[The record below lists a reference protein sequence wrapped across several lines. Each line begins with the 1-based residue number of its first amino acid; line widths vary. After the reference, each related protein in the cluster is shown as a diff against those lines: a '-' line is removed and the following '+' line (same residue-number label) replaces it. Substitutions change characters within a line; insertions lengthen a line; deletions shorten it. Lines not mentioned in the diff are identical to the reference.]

1 MKDTKL
7 IINSDDILA
16 LIKVID
22 LIEEFIEKNIIRKY
36 KVNFSEIKR
45 KAISLKSLGIEDN
58 EKKKK
63 QYHSVLKKLS
73 LLVKREHRIN
83 TFFVTGAH
91 GGVIIND
98 IGFCEFDSPDYAI
111 DILLKKMQL
120 AIETNMPYSLE
131 IAICCLE
138 WLSRN
143 SSDKFSEFLRLFN
156 LGKFEIINPTYS
168 QPYNLI
174 IGSES
179 NIKQFEYGLKNL
191 KKLGLSS
198 NIYYCSESSIHPQI
212 PQILRM
218 FNIMWGSLRTRL
230 MGVNPTS
237 NSASISWVGLDN
249 TKIDAIIDQSG
260 VFNGEYWHGT
270 FFKEIPNLLFQAVA
284 RPFMD
289 YIVYSSFEDYIIPQP
304 YQEEIWRVSQFSEI
318 FGKFLLFSEFFQ
330 LIDKE
335 GEYKYHRDDFLIG
348 DFIFIASNLFLQNKN
363 SEISIITSEILNCT
377 LGLFNR
383 ESNDSFLEELW
394 KKLLLTQAHDCYA
407 VPFIRSGDYSQAQ
420 LNKEE
425 FDKLNITESNISISE
440 LCFQIHADIQKQC
453 NYFIKNSLK
462 HLSEEFYKE
471 KQDLNE
477 TSKNILVFNPT
488 PYSRKDLIS
497 VQLKLDNRTNRDLF
511 EQEKRIDYYYRD
523 STLKFISD
531 IPGFG
536 YKIYTFMEKNI
547 EKPII
552 EPSFLYE
559 LKILEDLK
567 TIEIKYKNSIVYELK
582 FQSSLNYELL
592 LKEEYMDNVEKE
604 YVIIGETKN
613 YKFKIKIIQYNEVNR
628 LEFFIDSNS
637 LKEVILTPKFKIE
650 NTFINYPFGIEET
663 KRSKI
668 QTLDFLWLK
677 GYKQG
682 IIFIQ
687 KNSQKFII
695 NRENFETR
703 NLLFTKGKFEFA
715 ISITDETDSKSPLFY
730 VNSFYFKLLGI
741 DFDGKFELNKIS
753 DSFLSVKPSISV
765 INLWRR
771 ENSSYLR
778 LFNPSNKEVN
788 IQLDGE
794 LIKNQL
800 KELDFNYNEIS
811 LLESNELRIRPWK
824 IKMFKL

>member
-1 MKDTKL
+1 MKDNKFN
-7 IINSDDILA
+7 INSDDILA

-22 LIEEFIEKNIIRKY
+22 LIEEFIEKNIIKKH

-45 KAISLKSLGIEDN
+45 KANSLKCLGLGDN

-63 QYHSVLKKLS
+63 QYDSILKKLS
-73 LLVKREHRIN
+73 LLVKREHRIK
-83 TFFVTGAH
+83 TFFITGAH
-91 GGVIIND
+91 GGIIIND
-98 IGFCEFDSPDYAI
+98 KGFCEFDSPDYAM

-120 AIETNMPYSLE
+120 AIETNMPYNLE

-174 IGSES
+174 IGAES
-179 NIKQFEYGLKNL
+179 NIKQFEFGLKNL
-191 KKLGLSS
+191 KKLGLNS

-212 PQILRM
+212 PQILRR
-218 FNIMWGSLRTRL
+218 FNIKWGSLRTRL

-249 TKIDAIIDQSG
+249 SKIDAMIEQSG

-289 YIVYSSFEDYIIPQP
+289 YIMYSSLEDLVMFQP
-304 YQEEIWRVSQFSEI
+304 NQEEIWRVSQFSEI
-318 FGKFLLFSEFFQ
+318 FGKFLLCSEFFN

-335 GEYKYHRDDFLIG
+335 GEFKYQRDDFLIG
-348 DFIFIASNLFLQNKN
+348 DIIFLPSKLFLQNKN
-363 SEISIITSEILNCT
+363 SEISILSAEILNCI
-377 LGLFNR
+377 LGFINIK
-383 ESNDSFLEELW
+383 SNDSFLEELW
-394 KKLLLTQAHDCYA
+394 KKLLLAQAHDCYA
-407 VPFIRSGDYSQAQ
+407 VPFIRSGDYSQVQ
-420 LNKEE
+420 LNKAE
-425 FDKLNITESNISISE
+425 FNKLEINETNISISE
-440 LCFQIHADIQKQC
+440 LCIQIHEEIQDKC
-453 NYFIKNSLK
+453 NDFIKKSLI
-462 HLSEEFYKE
+462 HLSEGLCNGKNN
-471 KQDLNE
+471 LNE
-477 TSKNILVFNPT
+477 ASKSLLVFNPT
-488 PYSRKDLIS
+488 PYSRQDLVSI
-497 VQLKLDNRTNRDLF
+497 QLKLSNQTNRDLV
-511 EQEKRIDYYYRD
+511 EQEKRINYQYHD

-536 YKIYTFMEKNI
+536 YKIYTFI
-547 EKPII
+547 EKDIENPII
-552 EPSFLYE
+552 EPFFPYE
-559 LKILEDLK
+559 LKVLDDLK
-567 TIEIKYKNSIVYELK
+567 TIEVKYKNNIVYELK
-582 FQSSLNYELL
+582 FQSGINYELH
-592 LKEEYMDNVEKE
+592 LKEEYIDNVEKL
-604 YVIIGETKN
+604 YVIIGKTKI
-613 YKFKIKIIQYNEVNR
+613 YSFKIKIIQYNGVNK

-637 LKEVILTPKFKIE
+637 LKEVILRPKFKIKRSL
-650 NTFINYPFGIEET
+650 INYPFGIEET

-682 IIFIQ
+682 IIYIQ

-695 NRENFETR
+695 NRKNFETR
-703 NLLFTKGKFEFA
+703 NLLFIKGKFEFA
-715 ISITDETDSKSPLFY
+715 ISITDETDSTSPLFY

-741 DFDGKFELNKIS
+741 DFNGKFELNKIS

-778 LFNPSNKEVN
+778 LFNPRNIEAN

-824 IKMFKL
+824 IKLFKL

>member
-1 MKDTKL
+1 MKDIKL
-7 IINSDDILA
+7 NINSDDILA

-22 LIEEFIEKNIIRKY
+22 LIEEFIGKNIIRKY
-36 KVNFSEIKR
+36 KVNFSDIKR
-45 KAISLKSLGIEDN
+45 KAISLKSLGIGDN

-63 QYHSVLKKLS
+63 QYHNILKKLS

-83 TFFVTGAH
+83 TFFITGAH

-120 AIETNMPYSLE
+120 AIETNMPYNLE

-198 NIYYCSESSIHPQI
+198 NIYYCSESSIHPQM

-218 FNIMWGSLRTRL
+218 FNIMRGSLRTRL
-230 MGVNPTS
+230 MGVNPSS

-249 TKIDAIIDQSG
+249 TKIDAMIEQSG

-289 YIVYSSFEDYIIPQP
+289 YIVYSSLEDLVVSQP
-304 YQEEIWRVSQFSEI
+304 NHEEIWRVSQFSEI
-318 FGKFLLFSEFFQ
+318 FGKFLLCSEFFK

-335 GEYKYHRDDFLIG
+335 GEFKYQRDDFLIG
-348 DFIFIASNLFLQNKN
+348 DIIFLPTKLFLQNKN
-363 SEISIITSEILNCT
+363 SEISILSAEILNCI
-377 LGLFNR
+377 LGFVKIK
-383 ESNDSFLEELW
+383 SNDSFLEELW

-407 VPFIRSGDYSQAQ
+407 VPFIRSGDYSQVQ
-420 LNKEE
+420 LNKDE
-425 FDKLNITESNISISE
+425 FNKLEINETNISISE
-440 LCFQIHADIQKQC
+440 LCIQIHEEIQNKC
-453 NYFIKNSLK
+453 NEFIKKSLI
-462 HLSEEFYKE
+462 HLSEGLCKD
-471 KQDLNE
+471 KKNLNE
-477 TSKNILVFNPT
+477 VSKSLLVFNPT
-488 PYSRKDLIS
+488 PYSRQDIVS
-497 VQLKLDNRTNRDLF
+497 IQLKLDTRTNRDLIK
-511 EQEKRIDYYYRD
+511 QEKRINYQYHD

-536 YKIYTFMEKNI
+536 YKIYTFTEKNI
-547 EKPII
+547 KKPII
-552 EPSFLYE
+552 EPFFPYE
-559 LKILEDLK
+559 LKILDDFK
-567 TIEIKYKNSIVYELK
+567 TIEVKFKNSIVYELK
-582 FQSSLNYELL
+582 FQASLNYELH
-592 LKEEYMDNVEKE
+592 LKEEYIDNVEKR
-604 YVIIGETKN
+604 YIIIGKTTN
-613 YKFKIKIIQYNEVNR
+613 YTFKIKIIQYNGVNR

-637 LKEVILTPKFKIE
+637 LKEVILKPKLKIE
-650 NTFINYPFGIEET
+650 RSLINYPFGIEET
-663 KRSKI
+663 KRSRI

-682 IIFIQ
+682 IIYIQ

-695 NRENFETR
+695 NRKNFETR

-715 ISITDETDSKSPLFY
+715 ISITDETDSNSPLFY

-741 DFDGKFELNKIS
+741 YFDGKFELNKIS
-753 DSFLSVKPSISV
+753 DSFLSVKPPISV

>member
-1 MKDTKL
+1 MKDDKL
-7 IINSDDILA
+7 NINSDDILA

-22 LIEEFIEKNIIRKY
+22 LIEEFIGKNIIKKY
-36 KVNFSEIKR
+36 KVNFSEIKK
-45 KAISLKSLGIEDN
+45 KAISLKFLGIGDN
-58 EKKKK
+58 EKKRK
-63 QYHSVLKKLS
+63 QYYSILKKLS
-73 LLVKREHRIN
+73 LLVKRENRIN
-83 TFFVTGAH
+83 TFFITGAH
-91 GGVIIND
+91 GGVIIYD

-120 AIETNMPYSLE
+120 AIETNMPYNLE

-156 LGKFEIINPTYS
+156 LGRFEIINPTYS
-168 QPYNLI
+168 QPYSLI

-198 NIYYCSESSIHPQI
+198 NVYYCSESSIHPQI

-218 FNIMWGSLRTRL
+218 FNIMRGSLKTRL

-237 NSASISWVGLDN
+237 NSANISWVGLDD
-249 TKIDAIIDQSG
+249 TKINTIIDQSG

-289 YIVYSSFEDYIIPQP
+289 YIIYSSFEDYIMPQP

-348 DFIFIASNLFLQNKN
+348 NFIFIASKLFLQNKN
-363 SEISIITSEILNCT
+363 SEISIITSEILNCI

-453 NYFIKNSLK
+453 NSFIKNSLK

-497 VQLKLDNRTNRDLF
+497 VQLKF
-511 EQEKRIDYYYRD
+511 EEQANKNLVDQDKRINYYYHD
-523 STLKFISD
+523 SILKFISD

-536 YKIYTFMEKNI
+536 CKIYTFIEEND
-547 EKPII
+547 EKPIV
-552 EPSFLYE
+552 EPSFPYE

-582 FQSSLNYELL
+582 FQSGLNYELL
-592 LKEEYMDNVEKE
+592 LKEEYMDNVEKD

-682 IIFIQ
+682 IIYIQ

-695 NRENFETR
+695 NRKNFETR

-715 ISITDETDSKSPLFY
+715 ISITDETDSTSPLFY
-730 VNSFYFKLLGI
+730 VNSFYFKLSGI
-741 DFDGKFELNKIS
+741 DFDGNFELNKIS
-753 DSFLSVKPSISV
+753 DSFLSVKPPISV
-765 INLWRR
+765 TNLWRR

-824 IKMFKL
+824 IKLFKL